1 MGNDKDGFEN
11 WFEVSYNAKTNKKC
25 GELTYSLQTKN
36 AKGEFETLKTTDKA
50 QLVDNKYL

>member
-36 AKGEFETLKTTDKA
+36 AKGEFEPL
-50 QLVDNKYL
+50 